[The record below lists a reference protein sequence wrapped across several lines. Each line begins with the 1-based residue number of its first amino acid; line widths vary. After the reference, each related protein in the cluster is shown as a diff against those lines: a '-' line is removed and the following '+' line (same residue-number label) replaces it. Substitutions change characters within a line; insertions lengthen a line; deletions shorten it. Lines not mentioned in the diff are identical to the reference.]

1 MSGSDMIRLIMK
13 EAGFTQ
19 MMLAQ
24 AVGLKNQSNVSE
36 ILKSDIKISTFTR
49 FLNAMGYEVIIRKKR
64 PGKQG
69 DGHKL
74 EID

>member
-1 MSGSDMIRLIMK
+1 MTGSDMIRLIMK

-19 MMLAQ
+19 TMLARS
-24 AVGLKNQSNVSE
+24 VGLKNQSNVSE
-36 ILKSDIKISTFTR
+36 MLKADLKISVFTR
-49 FLNAMGYEVIIRKKR
+49 FLNTMGYEVIVRKKR

-69 DGHKL
+69 DGYKM